1 MADPNIRLLKEAAKL
16 LKPVLGELVFV
27 GGCTTGLLISDE
39 GAGDVRPTVDVDA
52 ITDITSYADHTVFSE
67 RLRKLGFTEDAS
79 EGAPCR
85 WLNGDTKLDVM
96 PLIETFLGFS
106 NRWYEAAHRSS
117 QDYELET
124 DLHIRV
130 VTPPYFC
137 ATKIEA
143 FRGRGNGDYRSS
155 DLEDLITIVDGRS
168 ELVNELQSAPNDVRS
183 YVADAIARM
192 LRTDEFM
199 NALPGY
205 LLGDAASQSR
215 IGIVLE
221 RLKDISKLGQGTP
234 RNSQG

>member
-16 LKPVLGELVFV
+16 LRPVLGELVFV

-52 ITDITSYADHTVFSE
+52 IAEITSYADYTVFSE

-79 EGAPCR
+79 EGAPTCR
-85 WLNGDTKLDVM
+85 WLNGETKLDVM
-96 PLIETFLGFS
+96 PLNEAILGFS
-106 NRWYEAAHRSS
+106 NRWYESAHRSA

-143 FRGRGNGDYRSS
+143 FRGRGKGDYRSS
-155 DLEDLITIVDGRS
+155 DLKTS
-168 ELVNELQSAPNDVRS
+168 
-183 YVADAIARM
+183 
-192 LRTDEFM
+192 
-199 NALPGY
+199 
-205 LLGDAASQSR
+205 
-215 IGIVLE
+215 
-221 RLKDISKLGQGTP
+221 
-234 RNSQG
+234 

>member
-16 LKPVLGELVFV
+16 LRPLLRELVFI

-52 ITDITSYADHTVFSE
+52 IAEITSYADYTILSE
-67 RLRKLGFTEDAS
+67 RLRALGFTEDAS
-79 EGAPCR
+79 VGAPTCR
-85 WLNGDTKLDVM
+85 WLNGETKLDVM
-96 PLIETFLGFS
+96 PLNEAILGFT
-106 NRWYEAAHRSS
+106 NRWYESAHRSA

-155 DLEDLITIVDGRS
+155 DLEDLVTIVDGRS
-168 ELVNELQSAPNDVRS
+168 ELLNELQAAPDDVRS
-183 YVADAIARM
+183 YIAEAIGQM
-192 LRTDEFM
+192 LRTDKFID
-199 NALPGY
+199 ALPGF

-215 IGIVLE
+215 IGIVLQ
-221 RLKDISKLGQGTP
+221 RLTDISTLGQGT
-234 RNSQG
+234 

>member
-16 LKPVLGELVFV
+16 LRPVLGELVFV

-52 ITDITSYADHTVFSE
+52 ITEITSYADYTAFSE

-79 EGAPCR
+79 EGAPTCR
-85 WLNGDTKLDVM
+85 WLNGETKLDVM
-96 PLIETFLGFS
+96 PLNEAILGFS
-106 NRWYEAAHRSS
+106 NRWYESAHRSA

-143 FRGRGNGDYRSS
+143 FRGRGKGDYRSS
-155 DLEDLITIVDGRS
+155 DLEDLVTVVDGRS
-168 ELVNELQSAPNDVRS
+168 ELVKELQAAPNDVRS
-183 YVADAIARM
+183 YVAEAIGQM
-192 LRTDEFM
+192 LRTDEFTD
-199 NALPGY
+199 ALPGY

-215 IGIVLE
+215 ISIVLE
-221 RLKDISKLGQGTP
+221 RLTEISKVG
-234 RNSQG
+234 

>member
-16 LKPVLGELVFV
+16 LRPVLAELVFV
-27 GGCTTGLLISDE
+27 GGCTTGLFISDE

-52 ITDITSYADHTVFSE
+52 ITEITSYADNIVFSE
-67 RLRKLGFTEDAS
+67 RLRELGFTEDAT
-79 EGAPCR
+79 EGAPTCR
-85 WLNGDTKLDVM
+85 WLNGETKLDVM
-96 PLIETFLGFS
+96 PLNEAILGFT
-106 NRWYEAAHRSS
+106 NRWYESAHRSA

-137 ATKIEA
+137 ATKLEA

-155 DLEDLITIVDGRS
+155 DLEDLVTVVDGRP
-168 ELVNELQSAPNDVRS
+168 ELLNELQAAPDDVRS
-183 YVADAIARM
+183 YVAEAIGQM
-192 LRTDEFM
+192 LRTDKFID
-199 NALPGY
+199 ALPGF

-221 RLKDISKLGQGTP
+221 RLTDISKLGQRT
-234 RNSQG
+234 

>member
-16 LKPVLGELVFV
+16 LRPVLGELVFV

-52 ITDITSYADHTVFSE
+52 ITEITSYADYTLFSE

-79 EGAPCR
+79 EGAPTCR
-85 WLNGDTKLDVM
+85 WLNGETKLDVM
-96 PLIETFLGFS
+96 PLNETILGFS
-106 NRWYEAAHRSS
+106 NRWYESAHRSA

-155 DLEDLITIVDGRS
+155 DLEDLVTVVDGRS
-168 ELVNELQSAPNDVRS
+168 ELLKELQAAPDDVRS
-183 YVADAIARM
+183 YVAEAIGQL
-192 LRTDEFM
+192 LRTDEFTD
-199 NALPGY
+199 ALPGY

-215 IGIVLE
+215 INIVLE
-221 RLKDISKLGQGTP
+221 RLNEISKLG
-234 RNSQG
+234 

>member
-16 LKPVLGELVFV
+16 LRPVLGELVFV

-52 ITDITSYADHTVFSE
+52 ITEITSYADYTVFSE

-79 EGAPCR
+79 EGAPTCR
-85 WLNGDTKLDVM
+85 WLNGETKLDVM
-96 PLIETFLGFS
+96 PLNEAILGFS
-106 NRWYEAAHRSS
+106 NRWYESAHRSA

-143 FRGRGNGDYRSS
+143 FRGRGKGDYRSS
-155 DLEDLITIVDGRS
+155 DLEDLVTVVDGRS
-168 ELVNELQSAPNDVRS
+168 ELVKELQAAPNDVRS
-183 YVADAIARM
+183 YVAEAIGQM
-192 LRTDEFM
+192 LRTDEFTD
-199 NALPGY
+199 ALPGY

-215 IGIVLE
+215 ISIVLE
-221 RLKDISKLGQGTP
+221 RLTEISKVG
-234 RNSQG
+234 